1 MLVKCVVNIGLEDL
15 LELDK
20 VYYANE
26 SKIDSRYY
34 LIEDET
40 GCVNAF
46 NRYRFEILDGDD
58 SSV

>member
-1 MLVKCVVNIGLEDL
+1 MIVKCIFNIGVESFLEFN
-15 LELDK
+15 K
-20 VYYANE
+20 VYYA
-26 SKIDSRYY
+26 KDSQLDNQYY

-46 NRYRFEILDGDD
+46 NRYRFEIMDGDD

>member
-1 MLVKCVVNIGLEDL
+1 MIVKCIFNIGVESFLEFN
-15 LELDK
+15 K
-20 VYYANE
+20 VYNA
-26 SKIDSRYY
+26 KDSQLDNQYY

-46 NRYRFEILDGDD
+46 NRYRFEIMDGDD